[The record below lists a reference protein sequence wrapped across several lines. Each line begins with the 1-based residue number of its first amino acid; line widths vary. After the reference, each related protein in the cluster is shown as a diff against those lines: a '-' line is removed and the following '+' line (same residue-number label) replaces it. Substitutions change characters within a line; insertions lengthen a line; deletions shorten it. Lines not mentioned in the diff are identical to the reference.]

1 VILWSRWQN
10 PRIIWQLL
18 AIDPNYSYALKG
30 IAWLYFLMKEI
41 LKKKKNCG
49 SYRDYAQYSWLLYWN
64 LRLLNEGNQ
73 AAALK
78 NRNAYYFAWEK

>member
-18 AIDPNYSYALKG
+18 KTLAIDPNYSYALKG
-30 IAWLYFLMKEI
+30 IAWIVFSHERNTKEE
-41 LKKKKNCG
+41 LWK
-49 SYRDYAQYSWLLYWN
+49 L
-64 LRLLNEGNQ
+64 LRLRTIPDFYLLKSQIAQFEGNQ

-78 NRNAYYFAWEK
+78 K